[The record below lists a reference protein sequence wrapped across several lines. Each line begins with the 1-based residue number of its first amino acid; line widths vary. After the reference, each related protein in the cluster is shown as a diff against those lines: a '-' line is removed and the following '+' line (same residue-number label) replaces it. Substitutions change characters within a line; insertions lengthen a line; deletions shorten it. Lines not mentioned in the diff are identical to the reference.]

1 MILWNL
7 ELCESQ
13 KERAFSLLSLFSL
26 MLVYIFFLALIS
38 SLNSSII
45 AHIDHGKSTLAD
57 RLLELT
63 NTIPKDSSTKQ
74 FLDKLLVEQERGITV
89 KSQAVSML
97 YKYPGPDQVEVE
109 EDEEM
114 RKLSLELNPNL
125 PKVRPEKGQEFL
137 LQMLDTP
144 GHMDFGDEVKRSLS
158 ACQTALLVIDATRE
172 FVYHSSLGFF
182 NSVFKGRLTRFSLNH
197 RIQDTNLFFSL
208 FVILDISLLSS
219 LFSLFRRRNPSP
231 DDIRLQSSLIEE
243 PSNHSDSKQNRFT
256 SI

>member
-1 MILWNL
+1 M
-7 ELCESQ
+7 CPH
-13 KERAFSLLSLFSL
+13 SLKPRRCCFLTTRSLVFTPAR
-26 MLVYIFFLALIS
+26 FCRDD
-38 SLNSSII
+38 SSII

-97 YKYPGPDQVEVE
+97 YRYPGPLGEEGSV
-109 EDEEM
+109 EDEEL
-114 RKLSLELNPNL
+114 RRLILELNPNL
-125 PKVRPEKGQEFL
+125 PAIKPVKGQEFL

-172 FVYHSSLGFF
+172 FATLGLLRTLLRVSFGASSGPRADFF
-182 NSVFKGRLTRFSLNH
+182 VFTTSHPRS
-197 RIQDTNLFFSL
+197 
-208 FVILDISLLSS
+208 
-219 LFSLFRRRNPSP
+219 
-231 DDIRLQSSLIEE
+231 
-243 PSNHSDSKQNRFT
+243 FT
-256 SI
+256 